1 MKCSV
6 CGKPCSYGA
15 LCLSVLSDQFDTVN
29 LCNRCRQQLLG
40 KEVDERVRRL
50 VRLRGWVQPRLP
62 I

>member
-1 MKCSV
+1 MKCSICERPV
-6 CGKPCSYGA
+6 AFGGICISIFT
-15 LCLSVLSDQFDTVN
+15 DQIDTVN
-29 LCNRCRQQLLG
+29 ICHHCREQLFG